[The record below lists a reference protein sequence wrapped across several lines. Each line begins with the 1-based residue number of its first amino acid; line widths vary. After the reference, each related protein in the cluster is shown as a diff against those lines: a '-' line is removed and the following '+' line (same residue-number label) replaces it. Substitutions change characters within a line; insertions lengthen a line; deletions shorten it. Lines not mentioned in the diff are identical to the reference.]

1 MRTKFSRRRVK
12 ILGLTFQNIK
22 KKFLFS
28 SVCLFTGILSS
39 LDKLD
44 NQRRDLPDDTRSTTK
59 SQKVV
64 KNFNEFL
71 NFASINKSRI
81 ADKLSTDKPSNT
93 LIRLAKPSFD
103 DSDSSSQTATTTTTP
118 TLDSGSHHETTT
130 LSPTPLRL
138 QLDLNRQPS
147 VDGISPDD
155 SQEYYPMTTSMTRE
169 LRLELENLDRHVFGN
184 EFQHHND
191 QQNRH
196 HIDSINIP
204 EYEEEENSANSNNDD
219 KNVCNVQV
227 HDKNYGNIEIYSCE
241 TNPFLSPSSTVKFRN
256 RILNDE
262 SSLLKRISTSS
273 TNTDVF
279 VWENPLHQISPSTT
293 IINVDSIEIAE
304 PTEIIAT
311 MMTPDEQID
320 LDYDGEI
327 IETNMM
333 GKKSVTPIRLLRK
346 NGEPSR
352 RRIVAADT
360 TAADKST
367 NRNSAIYNINSDS
380 DTSDSWNESTTPTKT
395 VTTTTTAAATATKF
409 NAVGKIVSPSSYN
422 DTDVMLTTSGQQ
434 QQMSTSVEEATEA
447 NIALTKLVGLLP
459 PPSEFGDGNP
469 FLMFM
474 CLTLLLQHRNFV
486 IKSNMDYNEMAMHF
500 DKMVRKHNVTRVLN
514 QARRMYSEYL
524 KTQNAAG
531 YKAKTTGKKVN
542 GNNEQ
547 KNDVRT

>member
-1 MRTKFSRRRVK
+1 M
-12 ILGLTFQNIK
+12 
-22 KKFLFS
+22 
-28 SVCLFTGILSS
+28 FTGILSS

-44 NQRRDLPDDTRSTTK
+44 NQRRDLTDDTTRSTTK

-81 ADKLSTDKPSNT
+81 ADKLSTEKSSKT
-93 LIRLAKPSFD
+93 VIRLAKPSFD
-103 DSDSSSQTATTTTTP
+103 ESDSSSHTTATTTTP
-118 TLDSGSHHETTT
+118 TTTDSGSHIGSSETMQ
-130 LSPTPLRL
+130 SPTPLRL
-138 QLDLNRQPS
+138 QLTALDLNRQSS

-184 EFQHHND
+184 EFQHLHNNNND
-191 QQNRH
+191 QQNRYTM
-196 HIDSINIP
+196 DIP
-204 EYEEEENSANSNNDD
+204 EYEDDEIVPNSSENNAT
-219 KNVCNVQV
+219 VQI
-227 HDKNYGNIEIYSCE
+227 HDKNYGNIEVYSSE
-241 TNPFLSPSSTVKFRN
+241 TNPFLSPSQTVKFRN
-256 RILNDE
+256 RRLTDD
-262 SSLLKRISTSS
+262 SSVLKRISTSS
-273 TNTDVF
+273 TNADVF

-293 IINVDSIEIAE
+293 IINVDSIEVAE
-304 PTEIIAT
+304 PTEIIST
-311 MMTPDEQID
+311 MMTPDEQTD

-346 NGEPSR
+346 NGEPSTR
-352 RRIVAADT
+352 KRMVSVAT
-360 TAADKST
+360 NKTQ

-380 DTSDSWNESTTPTKT
+380 DTSDSWNESTPATTSTKTKLNTVAKIMTPT
-395 VTTTTTAAATATKF
+395 
-409 NAVGKIVSPSSYN
+409 SSNN
-422 DTDVMLTTSGQQ
+422 DNDLMLTPSGQQQQQ
-434 QQMSTSVEEATEA
+434 QQMSTSIEEATEA

-524 KTQNAAG
+524 KSQTAAG
-531 YKAKTTGKKVN
+531 YKAASSTGTSKIN
-542 GNNEQ
+542 GNEQ
-547 KNDVRT
+547 KNEVRT